1 MVSYNMKIELYS
13 IPNDIHA
20 KAIKLFLN
28 NHRLKFTEI
37 LTDDIR
43 LLESVTRRKLPE
55 KISILKITKNHG
67 IEVIEGF
74 SEHFLN
80 QLVEHI
86 EKYNP
91 KIT

>member
-1 MVSYNMKIELYS
+1 MKIELYS
-13 IPNDIHA
+13 APNDIHA
-20 KAIKLFLN
+20 KAIKLFLSN
-28 NHRLKFTEI
+28 NNIKFHETA
-37 LTDDIR
+37 TDDIR
-43 LLESVTRRKLPE
+43 LLENVTRRKLPD

-74 SEHFLN
+74 SEQFLN